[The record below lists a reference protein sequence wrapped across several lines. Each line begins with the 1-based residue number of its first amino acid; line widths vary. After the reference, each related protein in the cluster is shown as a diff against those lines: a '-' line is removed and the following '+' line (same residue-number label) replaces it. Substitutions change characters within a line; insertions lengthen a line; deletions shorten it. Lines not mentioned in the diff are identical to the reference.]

1 MQFDEVSQA
10 STLEEKV
17 ETVRSLLKQGSV
29 LVYGPQDLYE
39 KLHASFG
46 GVVLID
52 KAIDPLML
60 R

>member
-10 STLEEKV
+10 FTLEEKV

-29 LVYGPQDLYE
+29 LVYGPQNLYE
-39 KLHASFG
+39 KLCASFFD
-46 GVVLID
+46 VVLID
-52 KAIDPLML
+52 KVINPLML